1 MKTKVL
7 FITIAF
13 TFLELQN
20 IFSQEWIRIYG
31 DSTNTKVKDVAE
43 QYDKGVLFS
52 GSKYANAYFASGWLM
67 KSDINGYRLWEKLF
81 SIPNK
86 FVKFYGAV
94 RSDDGGVVEIGV
106 TNKQSSTCYDPFIVK
121 TNTCFEKEWCRIFNS
136 SNCDCD
142 GLDIQNTSDG
152 GYMALI
158 GKWKYGEEQ
167 KIWLFRLDSLGE
179 VIWAQ
184 VYATDPEWNLEWPY
198 SIEKTTD
205 NCFVI
210 TGETYYPD
218 PTYPNEK
225 IIKIILIKVNLNGGT
240 IFEVPW
246 GTDNGVYSRGYES
259 VEDNQHNIY
268 TASEHARRSLPVG
281 VSPCIFKT
289 SSTGEPIDC
298 FDLLTTSVTGIST
311 TINWFQDSSL
321 ILGTKWGYL
330 YGVDTIG
337 VFKSNNMGTVLK
349 SKSLIT
355 SSSGTLQSSDIT
367 FNNKVVIAGSFFSTN
382 NWQPYAFKLTSDLEY
397 DSVYTTPF
405 TYDSLCPH
413 PIVSD
418 TIPLDDCEVVVVG
431 IDDPEQHPEKT
442 KLHVYPN
449 PASQVITV
457 EMPQYLI
464 KTSGGSGITATTYY
478 HQWKSVRLDVFDLFG
493 KLMYSQ
499 DIPGKTEKTELDIS
513 SWPVGMYIARIV
525 FMNEVT
531 GTVKFVKE

>member
-1 MKTKVL
+1 
-7 FITIAF
+7 
-13 TFLELQN
+13 
-20 IFSQEWIRIYG
+20 
-31 DSTNTKVKDVAE
+31 
-43 QYDKGVLFS
+43 
-52 GSKYANAYFASGWLM
+52 
-67 KSDINGYRLWEKLF
+67 LWEKLF

-86 FVKFYGAV
+86 FVQFFGAV
-94 RSDDGGVVEIGV
+94 RSDDGGMVEIGV
-106 TNKQSSTCYDPFIVK
+106 TNKLSSTCYDPFIVK

-158 GKWKYGEEQ
+158 GRWKYGEEQ

-184 VYATDPEWNLEWPY
+184 VYATDPEWNSEWPY

-218 PTYPNEK
+218 PTYPNKK
-225 IIKIILIKVNLNGGT
+225 IIKIILIKVNLAGET
-240 IFEVPW
+240 IFEGPW
-246 GTDNGVYSRGYES
+246 GTDNGVYSDGRLS
-259 VEDNQHNIY
+259 TIDSKNNIY
-268 TASEHARRSLPVG
+268 TAGRRARTLDPYG
-281 VSPCIFKT
+281 DSPCLFKT
-289 SSTGEPIDC
+289 SVSGEPL
-298 FDLLTTSVTGIST
+298 FYRDLRSSSSMGIST
-311 TINWFQDSSL
+311 TINWFQDSTLVHCAGWVSGGIDTTALIKTDSL
-321 ILGTKWGYL
+321 GNIIKEKPLLVNNNSGSFYASTTTLNDRILLAGNVY
-330 YGVDTIG
+330 
-337 VFKSNNMGTVLK
+337 
-349 SKSLIT
+349 
-355 SSSGTLQSSDIT
+355 SSG
-367 FNNKVVIAGSFFSTN
+367 VIN
-382 NWQPYAFKLTSDLEY
+382 VYAFKLTSDLEY

-457 EMPQYLI
+457 EMPQYLM
-464 KTSGGSGITATTYY
+464 KTSSGSGITATTYY

-513 SWPVGMYIARIV
+513 SWPAGMYIARIV
-525 FMNEVT
+525 FMNEVA

>member
-1 MKTKVL
+1 MKKKTL
-7 FITIAF
+7 I
-13 TFLELQN
+13 L
-20 IFSQEWIRIYG
+20 IFFVFVSFNLYSQGWMKIYP
-31 DSTNTKVKDVAE
+31 DSMDTEIHTVRE
-43 QYDKGVLFS
+43 HYDKGYVFS
-52 GSKYANAYFASGWLM
+52 GERYEGWSYYGFLM
-67 KSDINGYRLWEKLF
+67 KTDVNGEVLWKKSYGLPLKMNQFF
-81 SIPNK
+81 SSR
-86 FVKFYGAV
+86 VTL
-94 RSDDGGVVEIGV
+94 DGGLILTGS
-106 TNKQSSTCYDPFIVK
+106 TNNLSTTCTDPLLIK
-121 TNTCFEKEWCRIFNS
+121 LNGCGEKEWCKIYNAQGCNS
-136 SNCDCD
+136 WTKDVDLVDDS
-142 GLDIQNTSDG
+142 GYLMLLDR
-152 GYMALI
+152 
-158 GKWKYGEEQ
+158 WKSGQEEM
-167 KIWLFRLDSLGE
+167 IWLFRLDNLGE

-184 VYATDPEWNLEWPY
+184 VYATDPGWNSELSH
-198 SIEKTTD
+198 SILKTTD

-218 PTYPNEK
+218 PTYPNKK
-225 IIKIILIKVNLNGGT
+225 IIKIILIKVNIDGEN

-246 GTDNGVYSRGYES
+246 GTDNGVYSDGRLS
-259 VEDNQHNIY
+259 TIDSKNNIY
-268 TASEHARRSLPVG
+268 TAGRRARTMEPYG
-281 VSPCIFKT
+281 DSPCLFKT
-289 SSTGEPIDC
+289 SVSGEPV
-298 FDLLTTSVTGIST
+298 FYRDLKPFSSLGISS
-311 TINWFQDSSL
+311 TINWFKDSTLALCSQWRDSLSTDTTGVFKTDSLGTLLNQITFSDNYGIYGSSITYNNRL
-321 ILGTKWGYL
+321 ILGGTGYASGNFF
-330 YGVDTIG
+330 GVAI
-337 VFKSNNMGTVLK
+337 
-349 SKSLIT
+349 
-355 SSSGTLQSSDIT
+355 
-367 FNNKVVIAGSFFSTN
+367 
-382 NWQPYAFKLTSDLEY
+382 KLTSDLEY

-431 IDDPEQHPEKT
+431 IDDPGQHPEKT